1 MTPQE
6 IERTLEFIV
15 EHQAQASVHIQQA
28 SVHIQQVSV
37 NIQRLSERQGKMQSM
52 MELMTELAEVQSQ
65 RLDRHD
71 ETFRSLQAMLQK
83 ADGSLQSMQSW
94 QREALSRLDQILERL
109 TRDR

>member
-1 MTPQE
+1 MTPRE

-15 EHQAQASVHIQQA
+15 EQQAQAAVQIHQAGVHIQQA
-28 SVHIQQVSV
+28 GVHIQ
-37 NIQRLSERQGKMQSM
+37 RLAERQGKMQSM
-52 MELMTELAEVQSQ
+52 LELMTELAEVQSQ

-71 ETFRSLQAMLQK
+71 ETFK
-83 ADGSLQSMQSW
+83 AVQVW

>member
-1 MTPQE
+1 MTLRK

-15 EHQAQASVHIQQA
+15 EQQGQTAVHLQDAAVHIQ
-28 SVHIQQVSV
+28 
-37 NIQRLSERQGKMQSM
+37 RLADRQGKVQSM
-52 MELMTELAEVQSQ
+52 LELMTELAELQSQ

-71 ETFRSLQAMLQK
+71 ETFRSIQVMLQT
-83 ADGSLQSMQSW
+83 ADGTLLSMQSW

>member
-15 EHQAQASVHIQQA
+15 EQQAQTAVLMHQTR
-28 SVHIQQVSV
+28 VDL
-37 NIQRLSERQGKMQSM
+37 QRLTERQGKTDSM
-52 MELMTELAEVQSQ
+52 IELMTELAEVQSQ

-71 ETFRSLQAMLQK
+71 ETFRLLQGDFK
-83 ADGSLQSMQSW
+83 AMQSW
-94 QREALSRLDQILERL
+94 QRESLSRLDQILERL